1 MKSPNGNSL
10 EKPENHFHVRV
21 LGSAAGGG
29 LPQWNCGGENSV
41 RARRGDLSVPA
52 RSQPSIAVSSDGERW
67 SVINASPDIR
77 DQFSR
82 FSGLHPKSGTR
93 EIPLETVCITNPDL
107 DHTIGLLILRES
119 LPYKII
125 STPWTRDA
133 ILRHNA
139 CFRLMK
145 SAWTGVAIDE
155 PFFLDSSE
163 YLEAE
168 FFSVPG
174 KVPIYLQEL
183 EVNHPEATVSLRIRD
198 TRSGKRL
205 VYAPGLK
212 EYDDETMNELKK
224 ADCRFVDGTFFTEDE
239 LLALRPDAV
248 PARTMGHAP
257 VTGPHGSLARLAT
270 LPGRSLYIHMNNTN
284 PMLDSNSR
292 ATAEIHKAGV
302 EIAFDGMEFL
312 V

>member
-1 MKSPNGNSL
+1 MKTPNSNS
-10 EKPENHFHVRV
+10 KENSKSQFHVRV

-29 LPQWNCGGENSV
+29 LPQWNCGGDNSI

-52 RSQPSIAVSSDGERW
+52 RSQPSIAVSSDGESW

-77 DQFSR
+77 DQFSK
-82 FSGLHPKSGTR
+82 FPGLHPTAGTR
-93 EIPLETVCITNPDL
+93 DIPLETICITNPDL

-119 LPYKII
+119 LPYKIV

-133 ILRHNA
+133 ILKHNA

-145 SAWTGVAIDE
+145 SAWTGAAINE
-155 PFFLDSSE
+155 SFFLDSGKC
-163 YLEAE
+163 LEAQ
-168 FFSVPG
+168 FFAVAG

-183 EVNHPEATVSLRIRD
+183 EINHPEATVSLRIRD
-198 TRSGKRL
+198 NRTGKQL

-212 EYDDETMNELKK
+212 EYNEETMKELQK
-224 ADCRFVDGTFFTEDE
+224 ADCRFVDGTFFTENE
-239 LLALRPDAV
+239 LLTLRPDAV

-257 VTGPHGSLARLAT
+257 VTGPHGSLERLAT

-284 PMLDSNSR
+284 PMLDSNSG
-292 ATAEIHKAGV
+292 ATAEVHKAGI